1 MGLDMLVAG
10 VVRWVALLA
19 MAAMLGA
26 LVVDTLVLPRAIAMA
41 RARRWAVTAA
51 VVLLVGTVGELILR
65 TSTMTGSAWAAVA
78 AGLPTVVERTHYGR
92 IWLVRAASIV
102 AIAFLAA
109 RSRLGPRLA
118 ALALAAV
125 VALTTA
131 LTGHLADWGDLTP
144 SVALDWLHVL
154 SASAWTGGLAVLA
167 AISARAAWSP
177 PVLTTVA
184 ARFSRL
190 AGVCLLAVL
199 VTGVYNAWVQLPGLR
214 ALWTTDYGRILAV
227 KIVLVAVLAGLGCV
241 NRYAVVARLDDRRR
255 RRGLARIFRRIEL
268 VLAGPRAGA
277 RGRLPAR
284 FIAFLAA
291 EATLAVTVF
300 ACSALLG
307 EATPPRHAA
316 APDHHHVEEP
326 TGPMRTTIAEL
337 HASGGVPRGW
347 LFTPPAG
354 DEKNGR
360 RVFARL
366 QCYACHAVAGEEF
379 PAPTAAGPE
388 LTGMQGH
395 HPAGYLVESI
405 LNPDAVIVEGPGYTR
420 PDGRST
426 MPEYP
431 DLTLAEL
438 VDLVAY
444 LRGL

>member
-1 MGLDMLVAG
+1 MGLDMLVASA
-10 VVRWVALLA
+10 VRWVALLA

-26 LVVDTLVLPRAIAMA
+26 LVVDTLIVPRPISAA

-51 VVLLVGTVGELILR
+51 AILLVGTIGELVLR

-78 AGLPTVVERTHYGR
+78 SGLPTVVERTHFGR

-109 RSRLGPRLA
+109 RPSRGPRLA

-144 SVALDWLHVL
+144 SVALDWIHVL
-154 SASAWTGGLAVLA
+154 AACAWTGGVAVLA
-167 AISARAAWSP
+167 TVSARAGWAP
-177 PVLTTVA
+177 PVLTAVA

-190 AGVCLLAVL
+190 AGLCLFAVL
-199 VTGVYNAWVQLPGLR
+199 ATGVYNAWIQLPGLR

-227 KIVLVAVLAGLGCV
+227 KVALVAVLAGLGCV
-241 NRYAVVARLDDRRR
+241 NRYAVVARLDDHRRR
-255 RRGLARIFRRIEL
+255 HRLARIFRRVEL
-268 VLAGPRAGA
+268 VLAGPRPGA

-284 FIAFLAA
+284 FMAFLAA

-300 ACSALLG
+300 ACSAMLG

-316 APDHHHVEEP
+316 AGHHHVPEP
-326 TGPMRTTIAEL
+326 TSPMRTTIAEL

-347 LFTPPAG
+347 LFTPPPG
-354 DEKNGR
+354 DENIGR
-360 RVFARL
+360 RVFAQL
-366 QCYACHAVAGEEF
+366 QCYACHAVAGEDF
-379 PAPTAAGPE
+379 PAPSAPGPE
-388 LTGMQGH
+388 LTGTRGH

-420 PDGRST
+420 ADGRST

-438 VDLVAY
+438 IDLVAY

>member
-1 MGLDMLVAG
+1 MGLDMLVASA
-10 VVRWVALLA
+10 VRWVALLA

-26 LVVDTLVLPRAIAMA
+26 LVVDTLVVPRPIPAA
-41 RARRWAVTAA
+41 RARRWAVLAA
-51 VVLLVGTVGELILR
+51 VVLLIGTVGELILR
-65 TSTMTGSAWAAVA
+65 TWTMTGSAWGAVA
-78 AGLPTVVERTHYGR
+78 TGLPTVVERTHFGR

-109 RSRLGPRLA
+109 RPGRGARLA
-118 ALALAAV
+118 ALALAAL

-154 SASAWTGGLAVLA
+154 AACAWTGGVAVLA
-167 AISARAAWSP
+167 AISARAGWSP
-177 PVLTTVA
+177 PVLTSVA
-184 ARFSRL
+184 ARFSRV
-190 AGVCLLAVL
+190 AGICLLVVL
-199 VTGVYNAWVQLPGLR
+199 VTGIYNAWVQLPGLR
-214 ALWTTDYGRILAV
+214 ALWTTDYGRILTV
-227 KIVLVAVLAGLGCV
+227 KIALVAVLAGLGSL
-241 NRYAVVARLDDRRR
+241 NRYTVVARLDDRRR
-255 RRGLARIFRRIEL
+255 RHGPARMFRRLEL
-268 VLAGPRAGA
+268 ILAGARPGA
-277 RGRLPAR
+277 RGRLPGR

-291 EATLAVTVF
+291 EAMLALAVF
-300 ACSALLG
+300 AGSALLG

-316 APDHHHVEEP
+316 VPGHHHVPEP

-354 DEKNGR
+354 DESNGR
-360 RVFARL
+360 RLFTRL

-379 PAPTAAGPE
+379 PAPTAPGPE
-388 LTGMQGH
+388 LTGMRGH

-420 PDGRST
+420 ADGRST

-438 VDLVAY
+438 IDLVAY

>member
-1 MGLDMLVAG
+1 MLVASA
-10 VVRWVALLA
+10 VRWVTLLA

-26 LVVDTLVLPRAIAMA
+26 LVVDTLIVPRPITAA

-78 AGLPTVVERTHYGR
+78 SGLPTVVERTHFGR
-92 IWLVRAASIV
+92 IWIVRAASIV
-102 AIAFLAA
+102 AIAFLAT
-109 RSRLGPRLA
+109 RSRRGPRLA

-144 SVALDWLHVL
+144 SVALDWVHVL
-154 SASAWTGGLAVLA
+154 AACAWTGGVAVLA
-167 AISARAAWSP
+167 TISARAGWAP

-190 AGVCLLAVL
+190 AGICLFAVL
-199 VTGVYNAWVQLPGLR
+199 ATGVYNAWVQLPGLR

-227 KIVLVAVLAGLGCV
+227 KVALVAVLAGLGCV
-241 NRYAVVARLDDRRR
+241 NRYAVVARLDERRR
-255 RRGLARIFRRIEL
+255 RRGLARIFRRVEL
-268 VLAGPRAGA
+268 VLAGPRPGA

-316 APDHHHVEEP
+316 TGHHHVQEP
-326 TGPMRTTIAEL
+326 TSPMRTTIAEL

-354 DEKNGR
+354 DEKIGR
-360 RVFARL
+360 SVFAQL
-366 QCYACHAVAGEEF
+366 QCYACHAVAGEDF
-379 PAPTAAGPE
+379 PAPTAPGPE
-388 LTGMQGH
+388 LTGMRGH

-420 PDGRST
+420 ADGRST

-438 VDLVAY
+438 IDLVAY